1 MTDSDVSIRGP
12 KTLGRSLLLLLVAVG
27 MVGYGAADYAQSTSA
42 VRESV
47 ETDATITELGVETR
61 SNQAGTG
68 SSIKHQP
75 VVEFTYTYDGEQYTG
90 DRLFA
95 GSIPARYDTEAAA
108 RDAIRRYERGATT
121 TAYVDPDDPETAF
134 LRNKTS
140 NRQFVFIGVGLVLAA
155 FGGVSVVKNYRQ
167 RHA

>member
-1 MTDSDVSIRGP
+1 MTDSGVSINGP

-27 MVGYGAADYAQSTSA
+27 IVGYGAADYAQSTSA

-47 ETDATITELGVETR
+47 ETEATITELDVETH
-61 SNQAGTG
+61 SVKAGTG
-68 SSIKHQP
+68 SNVKHQP

-95 GSIPARYDTEAAA
+95 GSVPPRYDTESAA
-108 RDAIRRYERGATT
+108 RDAIDRYERGETT
-121 TAYVDPDDPETAF
+121 TAYVDPDAPETAF
-134 LRNKTS
+134 LRNETS
-140 NRQFVFIGVGLVLAA
+140 NRQFVFIGVGLVLTA

-167 RHA
+167 RHT